1 MRNSLMETENFNS
14 EQTENLLTYIQWKKE
29 PDYAEIAKEAFRV
42 FTFRFQLA
50 LLKKIIPVCRNWGY
64 DDQVATEI
72 AYGAFERIWKYP
84 TYDKL
89 KSKYE
94 DFDKG
99 VLLYLFGIASRLL
112 ADYKKIEDGEVS
124 PFSGDE
130 EIIYDLPD
138 VNTLNLSKE
147 RKAIL
152 QDRYEHIDKA
162 LSRLTPKH
170 KIVYLT
176 YKQYESEIK
185 DGYKLPR
192 KLLKK
197 LRDELDL
204 TQNTIRV
211 YKNEAFKE
219 VEIYLNTYGS
229 K

>member
-1 MRNSLMETENFNS
+1 M
-14 EQTENLLTYIQWKKE
+14 WKEE
-29 PDYAEIAKEAFRV
+29 PDYLEIAKEAFRI
-42 FTFRFQLA
+42 FTFRFQLV
-50 LLKKIIPVCRNWGY
+50 LQKKIIPICKNWGY
-64 DDQVATEI
+64 DNQVATEI
-72 AYGAFERIWKYP
+72 AYGTFERIWKYP
-84 TYDKL
+84 TYDK
-89 KSKYE
+89 SKAKH
-94 DFDKG
+94 DIFDKA
-99 VLLYLFGIASRLL
+99 VLFYLFGIASRLL
-112 ADYKKIEDGEVS
+112 ADYKKMEDGDIS

-138 VNTLNLSKE
+138 VDTLGLPKE

-152 QDRYEHIDKA
+152 QERYEHIIKA

-170 KIVYLT
+170 KIIYLT

-219 VEIYLNTYGS
+219 VGNYLNNYGS